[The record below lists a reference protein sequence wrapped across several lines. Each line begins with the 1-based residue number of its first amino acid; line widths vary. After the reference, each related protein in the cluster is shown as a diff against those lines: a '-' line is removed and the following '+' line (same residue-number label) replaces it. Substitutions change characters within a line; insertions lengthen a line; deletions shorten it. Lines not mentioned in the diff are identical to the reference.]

1 MRIMRTPPTPPA
13 TAAVVP
19 ESVPV
24 PAPRPLHARTLR
36 LRGAVKDKET
46 AIRESDDQIVPCPT
60 EEDFLTDIINR
71 APRER
76 RERRAGEYLHVS
88 DLIGKCVRKIALC
101 DRHGVPIRPDRLS
114 SSDIFTFA
122 QGDAIHD
129 AVKAMATNSSPA
141 RVWGKWRCHCGHL
154 FHDIPCLNSE
164 TDEHDIC
171 PQCDTPTNVYEE
183 VAMRDP
189 DTMIVGTPDLILYLS
204 EFAAFHVT
212 EIKSIAHD
220 QWKEL
225 LRPKPDHV
233 LQVLFYWYLMR
244 ALGYRLTD
252 MVSVFY
258 VTKGYIFGG
267 AQKPYKE
274 FMFRPEHELHRLDPY
289 LADARALVASRSKG
303 AVPTTGAALPSRVCS
318 GEFTVQAKKC
328 EVCKICFG
336 VD

>member
-1 MRIMRTPPTPPA
+1 MRIIRTPPVPKTAPA
-13 TAAVVP
+13 APAASP
-19 ESVPV
+19 
-24 PAPRPLHARTLR
+24 PLHARTLR
-36 LRGAVKDKET
+36 MRGAAVQQKADRET
-46 AIRESDDQIVPCPT
+46 AIRESGDQIVPCPM

-71 APRER
+71 TPRER

-101 DRHGVPIRPDRLS
+101 DRHGIPIRPDRLS

-129 AVKAMATNSSPA
+129 AVKAMATTSSPA
-141 RVWGKWRCHCGHL
+141 RVWGKWRCQCGHL
-154 FHDIPCLNSE
+154 FHDTPCVQSE
-164 TDEHDIC
+164 TDENDIC
-171 PQCDTPTNVYEE
+171 PQCETPTNVYEE

-204 EFAAFHVT
+204 EFDAFHVT
-212 EIKSIAHD
+212 EIKSIAHE

-225 LRPKPDHV
+225 ARPKPDHV

-274 FMFRPEHELHRLDPY
+274 FMFRPEDELHRLDPY
-289 LADARALVASRSKG
+289 LADARALVASRNKDDD
-303 AVPTTGAALPSRVCS
+303 AALPSRVCS

-328 EVCKICFG
+328 EACKICFG